1 MKRSRKL
8 GSFRGADPV
17 DPPASAVRAVS
28 FRQRFDWQWICR
40 RIRARGIAA
49 QDVEDVAQEVVIAMN
64 EAEGRMVVAEGQ
76 PRDEV
81 RRALLR
87 TIVRRKVAGH
97 VEVCVRRQRVEAGAA
112 PEMHDVA
119 DAAPNA
125 EELALARADA
135 MWVRAA
141 LAELEKTARNQHA
154 VFVAYE
160 VEELPMGE
168 VAAKLGIRENTAWT
182 RLRLARQALHETLRR
197 WTAQRRFAG

>member
-1 MKRSRKL
+1 MKRSRKI
-8 GSFRGADPV
+8 GSFRGAEPV

-28 FRQRFDWQWICR
+28 YRQRFDWQWICR
-40 RIRARGIAA
+40 RVRARGIAA

-64 EAEGRMVVAEGQ
+64 DAEGRMVVAEGQ
-76 PRDEV
+76 SRDEV

-97 VEVCVRRQRVEAGAA
+97 VEVCVRRQRVEDGAA
-112 PEMHDVA
+112 PEAHDVA

-125 EELALARADA
+125 EELALVRAD
-135 MWVRAA
+135 MLPMRAA
-141 LAELEKTARNQHA
+141 LAELEKTAGAQHA

-160 VEELPMGE
+160 LEELSMAE

-182 RLRLARQALHETLRR
+182 RLRLARQVLQETLRR
-197 WTAQRRFAG
+197 WAAQERFAG